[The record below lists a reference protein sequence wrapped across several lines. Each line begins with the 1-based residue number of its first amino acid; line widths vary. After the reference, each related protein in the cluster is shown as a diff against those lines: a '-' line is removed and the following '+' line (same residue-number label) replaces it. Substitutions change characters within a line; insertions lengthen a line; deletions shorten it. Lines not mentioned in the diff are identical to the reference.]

1 MKHPYRIILST
12 VAITSALAVA
22 QAPAPAAQEPA
33 APAPETQAAP
43 AEAAPAP
50 AEAAPQTA
58 APEQPVAA
66 QPATAQS
73 VQPAPAATEQP
84 AKQAEA
90 QPAPQPAAAQPA
102 AEAAPA
108 TTPEQPANQAEAQP
122 APQPAPVAEQQPQA
136 EQPATAPA
144 EQASAQ
150 AATEQAPAE
159 QAAAPEAVAASE
171 AAAPAGVA
179 EVPAEPAP
187 VLLSGTEIGG
197 AVHGMLTADKSP
209 YLVTSDLTVE
219 GDKALFI
226 QAGVTLLFKPGTG
239 FYVNSGSLTIA
250 GNQAAPVV
258 FRSAQEP
265 ATAGSWK
272 GIFLTGEKEFYM
284 FGASISDAEVGIA
297 IEKGSLSLQASK
309 ISNTTSRGVYV
320 RDAKASIMST
330 EFSQNKGVA
339 LHAANYADIY
349 ADRNNFHD
357 NRFALLNSELANTV
371 IHSSEIKS
379 NEYGVVG
386 KENNQFLFHNTNVDS
401 NKVGAAGIDIMD
413 ESVIASVKGNEKD
426 FGSASI
432 ALLATLPANPEVPG
446 VESRPFKPSDRIGV
460 LNREARESIV
470 PKDSTKAWTVLGN
483 VMLGGNYHYVR
494 TRTNRNGEQIVGND
508 TIADGRRFKNLFQV
522 PGFGA
527 ELAAYLYMQS
537 ADGKTIEFNTDIT
550 TDSWNHFSPNPVTLT
565 YTDAMNRV
573 VLGDQEKTGGEL
585 YMAGM
590 PLFGIDYTLSLLRN
604 NADKPLF
611 EANGFFGEAKRSMVP
626 GDRHPFIYKDYIE
639 DGSAQAQRMA
649 YGGSFKWAPVRRFD
663 AKVGAIYANDEL
675 KDPLLRDGASTRYTT
690 ADPMIS
696 SLTMFAEGNWL
707 FFPGDIELNGQ
718 IAVGRADTTDVIR
731 ERAINKVF
739 SEAGL
744 NVSSFS
750 KMRSLMQN
758 TDRINSLSHDELV
771 EIFGEGPALR
781 DTEMRDSLRTLIRSA
796 KHVQKDTEKDRD
808 DGRFIGENWG
818 SQNIAL
824 SGTLNWNIHN
834 THISGGIKYIGEDFY
849 SAGSD
854 NQISDF
860 RQFNARLEQDVFN
873 FWTFAVSY
881 ELNVE
886 NAANG
891 SKTNLFGLS
900 EGTRWGIFSD
910 ASSGW
915 FNEHELDYD
924 RTKYTQN
931 MGMEHKFDINKNIVA
946 TAGYNFQY
954 QKQYRPYRLYGDFK
968 LEDGIYNDEWFSK
981 RDGHAT
987 TTVIYE
993 DNAVLVD
1000 SARWEHYN
1008 SLYNAPYLASRFQE
1022 KIFKHTFNAGVSVKA
1037 FHTTFKMD
1045 GFWTIRAEGSQFL
1058 KDSLIEDY
1066 DLHDTTWAKLGYY
1079 FGGSNYFE
1087 HRYPMSATTSFKNI
1101 QNRISITP
1109 RFKSYKRDDMEE
1121 SEITISDE
1129 FEIPFRKNFFILG
1142 LNGEFRY
1149 MTTSWEEHSEDFD
1162 ESETD
1167 LLGDVSLRVNHTKH
1181 FYSVWSLGAAS
1192 YMRPDDL
1199 SSEYR
1204 DFFGGVQLNYVF

>member
-122 APQPAPVAEQQPQA
+122 APQPAPVTEQQPQA

-144 EQASAQ
+144 EQAPAQ

-179 EVPAEPAP
+179 EAPAEPAP

-284 FGASISDAEVGIA
+284 FGANISDAEVGIA

-446 VESRPFKPSDRIGV
+446 VESRPFKPSDKIGV

-527 ELAAYLYMQS
+527 ELAARPT
-537 ADGKTIEFNTDIT
+537 A
-550 TDSWNHFSPNPVTLT
+550 
-565 YTDAMNRV
+565 
-573 VLGDQEKTGGEL
+573 
-585 YMAGM
+585 
-590 PLFGIDYTLSLLRN
+590 
-604 NADKPLF
+604 
-611 EANGFFGEAKRSMVP
+611 
-626 GDRHPFIYKDYIE
+626 
-639 DGSAQAQRMA
+639 
-649 YGGSFKWAPVRRFD
+649 RRL
-663 AKVGAIYANDEL
+663 N
-675 KDPLLRDGASTRYTT
+675 STRT
-690 ADPMIS
+690 
-696 SLTMFAEGNWL
+696 
-707 FFPGDIELNGQ
+707 
-718 IAVGRADTTDVIR
+718 
-731 ERAINKVF
+731 
-739 SEAGL
+739 
-744 NVSSFS
+744 
-750 KMRSLMQN
+750 
-758 TDRINSLSHDELV
+758 
-771 EIFGEGPALR
+771 
-781 DTEMRDSLRTLIRSA
+781 
-796 KHVQKDTEKDRD
+796 
-808 DGRFIGENWG
+808 
-818 SQNIAL
+818 SQP
-824 SGTLNWNIHN
+824 
-834 THISGGIKYIGEDFY
+834 
-849 SAGSD
+849 
-854 NQISDF
+854 
-860 RQFNARLEQDVFN
+860 
-873 FWTFAVSY
+873 
-881 ELNVE
+881 
-886 NAANG
+886 
-891 SKTNLFGLS
+891 
-900 EGTRWGIFSD
+900 TRG
-910 ASSGW
+910 
-915 FNEHELDYD
+915 
-924 RTKYTQN
+924 
-931 MGMEHKFDINKNIVA
+931 
-946 TAGYNFQY
+946 
-954 QKQYRPYRLYGDFK
+954 
-968 LEDGIYNDEWFSK
+968 
-981 RDGHAT
+981 
-987 TTVIYE
+987 
-993 DNAVLVD
+993 
-1000 SARWEHYN
+1000 
-1008 SLYNAPYLASRFQE
+1008 
-1022 KIFKHTFNAGVSVKA
+1022 
-1037 FHTTFKMD
+1037 
-1045 GFWTIRAEGSQFL
+1045 
-1058 KDSLIEDY
+1058 
-1066 DLHDTTWAKLGYY
+1066 
-1079 FGGSNYFE
+1079 
-1087 HRYPMSATTSFKNI
+1087 TTS
-1101 QNRISITP
+1101 
-1109 RFKSYKRDDMEE
+1109 
-1121 SEITISDE
+1121 
-1129 FEIPFRKNFFILG
+1129 
-1142 LNGEFRY
+1142 
-1149 MTTSWEEHSEDFD
+1149 
-1162 ESETD
+1162 
-1167 LLGDVSLRVNHTKH
+1167 
-1181 FYSVWSLGAAS
+1181 
-1192 YMRPDDL
+1192 RPTR
-1199 SSEYR
+1199 SP
-1204 DFFGGVQLNYVF
+1204 